1 MPDRPFR
8 VLSLDGGG
16 MRGTYTATYLACLAA
31 TFARRRNVA
40 AIDVGAAFDLIVGT
54 STGGIIACALAFGLS
69 PADLVTF
76 YKKHGPAIFPRRL
89 PQRAGVD
96 LGVDIFARKGSLQSG
111 TKALEAALQDRF
123 GHATLADVYERRR
136 IALAIAAVE
145 LSQHRSWVFKTPHL
159 AATTNHRD
167 DRTRLVDVCLA
178 TTAAPVYR
186 SIAIV
191 DCADGGVEGCR
202 AFVDGGL
209 WANNPVLIGLVD
221 ALAMAPLDQP
231 IEIFCLG
238 TCPRPA
244 GEQVARTEVHR
255 DLAGWKFGGAAA
267 ALSIDA
273 QEFAYDNI
281 ARMLVKHLNRPCEI
295 LRFPR
300 DQVPAALLPYLD
312 LDDTRPEAID
322 ALVNQARTDADMTN
336 SRCAD
341 PDSREGRLI
350 TRLFADAPDAGVT
363 KGS

>member
-1 MPDRPFR
+1 MTVRPLR

-31 TFARRRNVA
+31 TFARRQNVT
-40 AIDVGAAFDLIVGT
+40 AIDVGNAFDLIVGT

-69 PADLVTF
+69 PSDLVTF
-76 YKKHGPAIFPRRL
+76 YKQHGAAIFPRRL
-89 PQRAGVD
+89 PQHVGVD
-96 LGVDIFARKGSLQSG
+96 LCADIFARKGNLESG
-111 TKALEAALQDRF
+111 AKALEVALRERF
-123 GHATLADVYERRR
+123 GEATLAGVYERRR
-136 IALAIAAVE
+136 IALAITAVE
-145 LSQHRSWVFKTPHL
+145 LSQHRSWVFKTPHF

-167 DRTRLVDVCLA
+167 DGTRLVDVCLS

-191 DCADGGVEGCR
+191 DHADGGVEGCR

-209 WANNPVLIGLVD
+209 WANNPVLVGLAD
-221 ALAMAPLDQP
+221 ALSMAPIDQP

-244 GEQVARTEVHR
+244 GEQVARADVHR

-281 ARMLVKHLNRPCEI
+281 ARMLAKHLNRPCEI

-300 DQVPAALLPYLD
+300 DQVSAALLPYLD

-341 PDSREGRLI
+341 ATSREGRLI
-350 TRLFADAPDAGVT
+350 TRLFTDAPAVGVT
-363 KGS
+363 KGR